1 MTTPTIHSVVRIL
14 EKLPE
19 PQQIQAAAHLRNY
32 LAGTHISR
40 RKGKAGKQVLKFA
53 GAISRPDLKQMQK
66 AIEAGCEQVDRN
78 EW

>member
-19 PQQIQAAAHLRNY
+19 LQQKQAAAHLRNY
-32 LAGTHISR
+32 LAGTHIPR
-40 RKGKAGKQVLKFA
+40 RKGKAGKQMLKFA

-66 AIEAGCEQVDRN
+66 TIEAGCEQVDGN